1 MEGGDVMSRTR
12 VSRVVS
18 LFVTATITLAACT
31 SAATPGPSAA
41 PSAAPT
47 TAVSAAPS
55 ATPLPGSRK
64 FSYAFTSPGLSSV
77 PIMEAIAGLNAQGY
91 TIDTPTIAQANLVV
105 EGLVNGQFQVSAGS
119 TLSYLIAAQKGGP
132 IRIIGNRNGNENI
145 LAATAAITK
154 CADLAGK
161 VWAHGGES
169 ATSTFMGRNWASQN
183 CPGTVANELQMPGS
197 DLRAAAMISGQAD
210 AAEVEVADVVTL
222 TTGANAGKFHVLASF
237 ATELPGLKTS
247 LIAANSD
254 WLARNPGDALAFLRA
269 VITQNRKVNADTTGG
284 YLKSLAQKWIPKSV
298 NPATID
304 AVVKSYL
311 DLKLFPVDAGVAV
324 ADIEY
329 TIKFLTDA
337 KVLPAGLTA
346 AQAADLQFVALAV
359 KEVGN

>member
-1 MEGGDVMSRTR
+1 MNRRPGAL
-12 VSRVVS
+12 S
-18 LFVTATITLAACT
+18 LVTAVALAVAACT
-31 SAATPGPSAA
+31 SAATPAPTAA
-41 PSAAPT
+41 PTAAATTSASAAPT
-47 TAVSAAPS
+47 
-55 ATPLPGSRK
+55 ATPLPGSKK
-64 FSYAFTSPGLSSV
+64 FTYAFTSPGLSSV

-91 TIDTPTIAQANLVV
+91 TIDTPSIAQANLVV

-132 IRIIGNRNGNENI
+132 IRIIGNRNSNENI

-169 ATSTFMGRNWASQN
+169 ATSTFMGRNWANQN
-183 CPGTVANELQMPGS
+183 CPGTKANEIQMPGS

-247 LIAANSD
+247 LIAANLE
-254 WLARNPGDALAFLRA
+254 WLTKNPGDAVAFLKA
-269 VITQNRKVNADTTGG
+269 VITQNRKINADATGG

-298 NPATID
+298 NAATID
-304 AVVKSYL
+304 AIVKSYI
-311 DLKLFPVDAGVAV
+311 DLKLFPTDAGVAV

-329 TIKFLTDA
+329 TIKFLSDA

-346 AQAADLQFVALAV
+346 AQAADLQLVALAL
-359 KEVGN
+359 KELGS